1 MHKILLIGTITL
13 VIGFAAQAVE
23 TSPAPAA
30 VNETTLADQSDVAV
44 TVYNNNRALVRD
56 RRNITLPAGE
66 VSLKFM
72 DVASSI
78 QPETVSIKS
87 LSDPGNLS
95 ILEQNFEFDLMSPA
109 KLMEKYVGK
118 EVRLVNR
125 DNELNFTEVA
135 AKLLSVNE
143 SPVFQIGNDIYLGH
157 PGNVVLPEM
166 PKELIAQ
173 PTLVWLLQ
181 NKGSKHEVEATYL
194 TGDLSWKADYVASM
208 NKEESAMNLEG
219 WVTLNNQSGTAYQN
233 AQLKLVAGE
242 VNIVQPPRRPR
253 SAAKEMVMAVA
264 GAAPDMVEETFSEYH
279 LYTLQRRTTIK
290 NNQSKQVSLLS
301 AQSIGVKKIYEYRG
315 NESYYSG
322 PMPPVENEKI
332 GVFIRFWNKE
342 DNHLGMPLPAGILR
356 VYQEDRQGML
366 QFAGEDQVKHTPKDE
381 EVRLRLGNAFDIVG
395 ERKQSDYKRIA
406 DNVHQA
412 EFEIVLRNHKEMDI
426 TVDVVE
432 PMHGDWD
439 ILKSSIDHEK
449 KDAHTAVFHVPV
461 PKNGEAKLTYR
472 VQVKY

>member
-1 MHKILLIGTITL
+1 MKTIFPIGIILLLG
-13 VIGFAAQAVE
+13 GAAAIAQD
-23 TSPAPAA
+23 TPTPAA
-30 VNETTLADQSDVAV
+30 SANETTLADQSDVAV

-56 RRNITLPAGE
+56 RRNITLPPGE

-109 KLMEKYVGK
+109 KMMEKYVGK
-118 EVRLVNR
+118 DVRLVNQ
-125 DNELNFTEVA
+125 NKELNFTEIT

-143 SPVFQIGNDIYLGH
+143 SPIFQIGNDIYLGH

-166 PKELIAQ
+166 PKELIAK

-181 NKGSKHEVEATYL
+181 NSGSKHEVEATYL
-194 TGDLSWKADYVASM
+194 TENLSWKADYVASL
-208 NKEESAMNLEG
+208 NKKEDIMNLEG
-219 WVTLNNQSGTAYQN
+219 WVTLNNQSGAAYQN

-242 VNIVQPPRRPR
+242 VNIVQPERPRRMME
-253 SAAKEMVMAVA
+253 KEMVMA
-264 GAAPDMVEETFSEYH
+264 GAAAAPAMAEETFSEYH

-290 NNQSKQVSLLS
+290 ENQSKQVSLLS
-301 AQSIGVKKIYEYRG
+301 AQAISVKKVYEYRG
-315 NESYYSG
+315 DESYYVH
-322 PMPPVENEKI
+322 PMPRVENEKI
-332 GVFIRFWNKE
+332 AVFLSFWNKE
-342 DNHLGMPLPAGILR
+342 ENHMGMPLPAGILR
-356 VYQEDRQGML
+356 VYQEDSQGML
-366 QFAGEDQVKHTPKDE
+366 QFSGEDRVKHTPKDE

-395 ERKQSDYKRIA
+395 ERKQTDYKRIA
-406 DNVHQA
+406 DNIHQA
-412 EFEIVLRNHKEMDI
+412 EFEIILRNHKDI
-426 TVDVVE
+426 DVTVDVVE

-439 ILKSSIDHEK
+439 ILKSSIPHEK
-449 KDAHTAVFHVPV
+449 KDAYTAIFHVPV
-461 PKNGEAKLTYR
+461 SKDGEAKITYR